1 MLDPI
6 RVAANFSFLLSFFFF
21 FPRDIGA
28 RVQQRKRLRVVGLD
42 YAKLALEREV
52 DFLVIDVVGN
62 V

>member
-1 MLDPI
+1 MLQRI
-6 RVAANFSFLLSFFFF
+6 FLSFFLSFSF

-52 DFLVIDVVGN
+52 DFLVIDVVRD